1 MPATIPAR
9 EGLRETPKR
18 VVSAYDEFFAGYHEC
33 PLDVLSRTFDE
44 VAGYD
49 DIVMLRDIELH
60 SHCEHHMIPFIG
72 KAHVA
77 YFPTDRVVGISKLAR
92 VVEVFARRLQTQET
106 MTAQI
111 AETIDKAL
119 KPKGVAVMIEA
130 VHQCMSIRGVKKPN
144 VATITTQFTGIFKE
158 DPAQQA
164 RFMML
169 ATERGRLLTRAARE
183 ESIAVTKPKASPPP
197 AKTADIEEGTAFAP
211 KFDADG
217 LVAGGRHLG
226 RNRRGVDA
234 RLYER
239 RGPRPHASR
248 PAKRNSGRGRES
260 ACGARARRAAT
271 PCAWW
276 RCARIAT
283 RMRSG

>member
-1 MPATIPAR
+1 MDAIIKKFQRETPDSRVKRPSQEEAEAAVRVLLAWAGDDPAR
-9 EGLRETPKR
+9 EGLLDTPRRVTKAFSEYFSGYNEDPAET
-18 VVSAYDEFFAGYHEC
+18 
-33 PLDVLSRTFDE
+33 LSRTFKD
-44 VAGYD
+44 VGGYD

-72 KAHVA
+72 RAHVA

-130 VHQCMSIRGVKKPN
+130 VHQCMSIRGVKKPD

-169 ATERGRLLTRAARE
+169 ATERGR
-183 ESIAVTKPKASPPP
+183 S
-197 AKTADIEEGTAFAP
+197 
-211 KFDADG
+211 
-217 LVAGGRHLG
+217 
-226 RNRRGVDA
+226 
-234 RLYER
+234 
-239 RGPRPHASR
+239 
-248 PAKRNSGRGRES
+248 
-260 ACGARARRAAT
+260 
-271 PCAWW
+271 
-276 RCARIAT
+276 
-283 RMRSG
+283 

>member
-1 MPATIPAR
+1 MDTKVKTPPAKQDPAAAIPPVVRPSREEAEEAVRTLIAYAGDHPDR

-18 VVSAYDEFFAGYHEC
+18 VISAYDEFFVGYRED
-33 PLDVLSRTFDE
+33 PVDVLSRTFDE

-72 KAHVA
+72 RAHVA

-111 AETIDKAL
+111 AETIDKVL

-130 VHQCMSIRGVKKPN
+130 VHQCMSIRGVKKPD
-144 VATITTQFTGIFKE
+144 VATITTQFTGVFKE

-169 ATERGRLLTRAARE
+169 ATERGRL
-183 ESIAVTKPKASPPP
+183 
-197 AKTADIEEGTAFAP
+197 
-211 KFDADG
+211 
-217 LVAGGRHLG
+217 
-226 RNRRGVDA
+226 
-234 RLYER
+234 
-239 RGPRPHASR
+239 
-248 PAKRNSGRGRES
+248 
-260 ACGARARRAAT
+260 
-271 PCAWW
+271 
-276 RCARIAT
+276 
-283 RMRSG
+283 